1 MRWKRSGNKR
11 LEATLTFKTAEGVPV
26 SVKREI
32 SDEVLARFANG
43 QPVTIT
49 YVSGNPQVTKLP
61 GDRPHVGGFMTLL
74 GIGLLGFAAWKALFS
89 GTPAR

>member
-1 MRWKRSGNKR
+1 
-11 LEATLTFKTAEGVPV
+11 LEEERQQKAGGHADVQDGRRRPGFRKA
-26 SVKREI
+26 RN